1 MISAGVAG
9 KGCFGDRLPHHVYNM
24 NNNVDWPRYAGQLQG
39 VLLRLP
45 YTALYTA
52 LNKGIKGVSLEQR
65 EIISE
70 FLSGEINKEIDR
82 IRTERNVE

>member
-1 MISAGVAG
+1 
-9 KGCFGDRLPHHVYNM
+9 M

-45 YTALYTA
+45 YTVLT
-52 LNKGIKGVSLEQR
+52 KEIEGVSLEQR
-65 EIISE
+65 EILAE
-70 FLSGEINKEIDR
+70 FLSGIINKEIDR